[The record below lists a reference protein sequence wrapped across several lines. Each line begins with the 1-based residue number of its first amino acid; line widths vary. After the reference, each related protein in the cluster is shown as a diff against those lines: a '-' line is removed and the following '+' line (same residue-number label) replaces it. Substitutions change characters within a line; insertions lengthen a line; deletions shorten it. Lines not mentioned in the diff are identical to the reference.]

1 MGMIISII
9 NQKGGV
15 AKSTVAINLASVFA
29 QYSKVAILDTDV
41 QGSLTQVVEDNEN
54 LHIIQVNNL
63 TELKTLDYQ
72 VIVVDTPPYLS
83 NQLPQLISISDFIIV
98 PTKAGVLDS
107 LALKATVALIK
118 SSIGALPVKWGVLF
132 TMVNTS
138 SKVID
143 EIKVFLEQMEV
154 PIMKSIVTQRVSYVR
169 SIIDGGILKS
179 NDLKAKSEIILLA
192 EEIVNELEN

>member
-1 MGMIISII
+1 MIISII

-41 QGSLTQVVEDNEN
+41 QGSLTQVVENNEN
-54 LHIIQVNNL
+54 LNIIQVNNL
-63 TELKTLDYQ
+63 NELKTLDYQ

-98 PTKAGVLDS
+98 PTKPGVLDS

-138 SKVID
+138 SKVMD
-143 EIKVFLEQMEV
+143 EIKVFLDEMEV

-169 SIIDGGILKS
+169 SIIEGGILKS